1 MCKHPSRPPIVGLDI
16 TLGNGSKGAAVTV
29 VGFFGL
35 WAGLAAL
42 TLLAI
47 MLPTWRP
54 PKWLCDGTGVPIF
67 PRDAWASPA
76 VKHQRSVLDDG
87 GSDRQ

>member
-1 MCKHPSRPPIVGLDI
+1 M
-16 TLGNGSKGAAVTV
+16 TV
-29 VGFFGL
+29 IGFIGL

-42 TLLAI
+42 MLVAI

-67 PRDAWASPA
+67 PKGAWRTPA
-76 VKHQRSVLDDG
+76 MERQRSVLRDG
-87 GSDRQ
+87 ATDG

>member
-1 MCKHPSRPPIVGLDI
+1 
-16 TLGNGSKGAAVTV
+16 VTV
-29 VGFFGL
+29 IGFLGL

-67 PRDAWASPA
+67 PRDSWASPA
-76 VKHQRSVLDDG
+76 VKHQRAVLGDG
-87 GSDRQ
+87 GSERQ